1 MKMAV
6 LVCLATPVAILVGS
20 GIAALLPGTLANL
33 TNSGAH
39 GFSELL
45 FSFSSAGGNNGSAFA
60 GFAADNGLTNLS
72 LGFIM
77 LFARFVPM
85 AAILAIAGSLAAK
98 KRIAVTE
105 GTLRTDNAMF
115 IGLLLAVVLL
125 VGALSFFPALAL
137 GLVVEFLQAGA

>member
-1 MKMAV
+1 
-6 LVCLATPVAILVGS
+6 
-20 GIAALLPGTLANL
+20 
-33 TNSGAH
+33 
-39 GFSELL
+39 
-45 FSFSSAGGNNGSAFA
+45 
-60 GFAADNGLTNLS
+60 
-72 LGFIM
+72 
-77 LFARFVPM
+77 M

-137 GLVVEFLQAGA
+137 GPVAEFLQAGA